1 MLPEGLGGKLYTA
14 LYARSVHR
22 CSSYARE
29 GDAAMRSV
37 SVGDGQHGL
46 LETRELSA
54 AILPV
59 QPPQRA
65 TMPQHCGGRH
75 RSSLCLP
82 TTWGPALAGFVGT
95 RLPPPS
101 HKLVTCWTPRLRY
114 PLDTKAPLPAG
125 HCKKEP
131 LCTASH
137 CVVLCL
143 PTNLYVRDDLAA
155 LSFLRTF
162 SRTR

>member
-22 CSSYARE
+22 CSSYARKT
-29 GDAAMRSV
+29 DDAMRSV

-54 AILPV
+54 AILLYTHLLS
-59 QPPQRA
+59 A
-65 TMPQHCGGRH
+65 SYYAQHCGGRH

-101 HKLVTCWTPRLRY
+101 DKLAHCRTVLQGSVTRRTPRHRY
-114 PLDTKAPLPAG
+114 QQG
-125 HCKKEP
+125 
-131 LCTASH
+131 TAEKNH
-137 CVVLCL
+137 
-143 PTNLYVRDDLAA
+143 
-155 LSFLRTF
+155 
-162 SRTR
+162 